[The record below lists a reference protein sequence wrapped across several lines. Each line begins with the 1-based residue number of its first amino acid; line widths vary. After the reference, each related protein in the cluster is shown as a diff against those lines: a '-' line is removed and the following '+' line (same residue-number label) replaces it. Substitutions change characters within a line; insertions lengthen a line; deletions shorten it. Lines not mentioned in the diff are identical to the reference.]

1 MAGNWPGVSNFPW
14 SYGYCGIPGF
24 SPNGKILVSASQD
37 QTLKLW
43 QISPNLQVGNQSD
56 PIQTLTG
63 HTGGIGTVAYSPSED
78 LIVSGS
84 TDGTI
89 KLWRQRG

>member
-1 MAGNWPGVSNFPW
+1 MESL
-14 SYGYCGIPGF
+14 IF

>member
-1 MAGNWPGVSNFPW
+1 VTSLA
-14 SYGYCGIPGF
+14 F
-24 SPNGKILVSASQD
+24 SPEGEILVSASQD
-37 QTLKLW
+37 HTLKLW
-43 QISPNLQVGNQSD
+43 QISPDLRVGTRLY

-63 HTGGIGTVAYSPSED
+63 HTDAVGTVAYSPSES